1 MKSNRYALCC
11 TPKGSF
17 ALIDNLLQSFI
28 WTDHMFIR
36 ERFFSQ
42 HVLQYFDK
50 PPELRSSP
58 ILNFNELLKE
68 AKGQSNE

>member
-28 WTDHMFIR
+28 WTDNMFIR

-42 HVLQYFDK
+42 HILQYFDK
-50 PPELRSSP
+50 PLKRNEIEHLHPELF
-58 ILNFNELLKE
+58 I
-68 AKGQSNE
+68 